1 MHNSTSGMSVLL
13 RRNLRPEP
21 TAWIQKLTCKV
32 QYSGKSLLPAFW
44 MSVSFCYLFP
54 NNKSWW
60 CSKSCSLLWPDMS
73 RCLVVPHWQ
82 DMVTLCKLL
91 RNGDI
96 FMWFS
101 IDRSSMMMHDAWCIM
116 MQSLT
121 PCNQDQSSSFCSF
134 FGSSF
139 IEELRCLRSLGGKL
153 SYQGGKSKAFKG
165 NLAICNH
172 PHALATT
179 LDLNRKVS
187 ICLCVVVLRPL
198 FFTCPQ
204 ELK

>member
-1 MHNSTSGMSVLL
+1 MHNSTSGMSVLPKSEARTHCL
-13 RRNLRPEP
+13 NSEINLQGAIFASSRLNVRVVF
-21 TAWIQKLTCKV
+21 A
-32 QYSGKSLLPAFW
+32 
-44 MSVSFCYLFP
+44 SFCYLFP
-54 NNKSWW
+54 NKSWW

-73 RCLVVPHWQ
+73 VFFGVPHWQ

-101 IDRSSMMMHDAWCIM
+101 IDRSSMMMHDAWCNM

-187 ICLCVVVLRPL
+187 ICLCVVVVRPL
-198 FFTCPQ
+198 FSTCPQ